1 MDEDLEQ
8 LREQTSTG
16 DRLDEASA
24 EQEQHELQ
32 EAILAEL
39 EAIDA
44 GEKQKTVSVW
54 DGPMA
59 ALLSALE
66 DRDDDLVETG
76 EQLRDALGIED
87 ESEPDR
93 SEILRLALRLGFETA
108 APDKLDATR
117 SAVEEHA
124 SQRL

>member
-1 MDEDLEQ
+1 MDDELEQ

-24 EQEQHELQ
+24 EQDQHELQ
-32 EAILAEL
+32 EAILTEL

-54 DGPMA
+54 DGPVA
-59 ALLSALE
+59 ALLGALE

-76 EQLRDALGIED
+76 EQLRDALGVEAD
-87 ESEPDR
+87 DEPDR
-93 SEILRLALRLGFETA
+93 SEVLRLALRLGFETG

-117 SAVEEHA
+117 AAVEEHA

>member
-8 LREQTSTG
+8 LREQTSSG
-16 DRLDEASA
+16 DRLDEASS

-32 EAILAEL
+32 EAILDEL

-44 GEKQKTVSVW
+44 GGKQKTVSVW

-59 ALLSALE
+59 ALLDALE
-66 DRDDDLVETG
+66 TREDDLVETG

-93 SEILRLALRLGFETA
+93 SEVLRLALRLGFETA

-117 SAVEEHA
+117 GAVEEHA